1 MAQLTWGETKSI
13 IQELETLYQDST
25 DVADLEDFKTQAAK
39 LHDVCDT
46 HARDAKELIKSFAAR
61 IAADEA
67 ALSPPDQQQHAAA
80 VESTELHIESAAS
93 SIEQLQVRAA
103 AVAAEAAAAT
113 AALSDTQQL
122 AATAAQ
128 EHTVEMPRVAN
139 AISLYANISHIQW
152 DYREQDGAVAGWI
165 TLPATEQ
172 VHRFKID
179 TASTSSD
186 WQCCMA
192 ADSQLRL
199 QRLLFEATTLV
210 ACCYCMR

>member
-1 MAQLTWGETKSI
+1 
-13 IQELETLYQDST
+13 
-25 DVADLEDFKTQAAK
+25 
-39 LHDVCDT
+39 
-46 HARDAKELIKSFAAR
+46 
-61 IAADEA
+61 
-67 ALSPPDQQQHAAA
+67 
-80 VESTELHIESAAS
+80 
-93 SIEQLQVRAA
+93 
-103 AVAAEAAAAT
+103 
-113 AALSDTQQL
+113 
-122 AATAAQ
+122 
-128 EHTVEMPRVAN
+128 MPRVAN